1 MQWVLIALLFTGQ
14 KYTQEARLELRSI
27 RQASSCFE
35 LCNKADQELSNRI
48 GRDKVAARAQNFHY
62 SLECLQTK

>member
-1 MQWVLIALLFTGQ
+1 MGLDSASVYRNRFRSA
-14 KYTQEARLELRSI
+14 ARTKINPELTKS
-27 RQASSCFE
+27 FE

-48 GRDKVAARAQNFHY
+48 ERDKVAARAQNFHY

>member
-1 MQWVLIALLFTGQ
+1 MQWVLIALLFTG
-14 KYTQEARLELRSI
+14 TGSEARLELRSI
-27 RQASSCFE
+27 QSFESFE

-48 GRDKVAARAQNFHY
+48 ERDKVAARAQNFHY